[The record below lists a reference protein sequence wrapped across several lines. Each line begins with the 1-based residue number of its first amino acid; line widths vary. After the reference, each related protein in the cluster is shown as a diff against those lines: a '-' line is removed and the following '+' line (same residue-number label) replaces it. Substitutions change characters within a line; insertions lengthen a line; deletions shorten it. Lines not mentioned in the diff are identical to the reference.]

1 MLRSRLTKIARSL
14 DEELDLP
21 MRLVAEAI
29 EAGAKGRAPVNTG
42 ALRDAIHVEKRGEGS
57 YAVVAGDGDVF
68 YGHLVEGGTTKAPA
82 HPFLVPAAEA
92 ERDNVDEIVRRALG
106 DL

>member
-57 YAVVAGDGDVF
+57 YSVVAGDSDVF
-68 YGHLVEGGTTKAPA
+68 YGHLVEHGTTKAPA
-82 HPFLVPAAEA
+82 HPFLIPAAEA
-92 ERDNVDEIVRRALG
+92 ERNHIPEIVRHSLE